1 MFQRVSLG
9 KARAQRVARIRSA
22 VVLVVR
28 FDVAMALAERATISV
43 VIARL
48 DRAIQYAAASR
59 RSSNVS
65 GIVGASAKPGDDGG
79 VAV

>member
-1 MFQRVSLG
+1 
-9 KARAQRVARIRSA
+9 
-22 VVLVVR
+22 
-28 FDVAMALAERATISV
+28 MALAERATISV

-48 DRAIQYAAASR
+48 DRAIQYAAAFQ

-65 GIVGASAKPGDDGG
+65 GILGPPDKPGDDRG